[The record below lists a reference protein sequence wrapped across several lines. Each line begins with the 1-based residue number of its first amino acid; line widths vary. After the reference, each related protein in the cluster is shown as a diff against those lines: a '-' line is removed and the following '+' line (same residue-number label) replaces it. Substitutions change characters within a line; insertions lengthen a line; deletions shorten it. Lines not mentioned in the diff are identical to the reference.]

1 MVEIEKTNNFINLNG
16 LIFDYVDCKM
26 VDGDNVELSIK
37 PLSYDYTNYEIIN
50 LKSGSIKINGVL
62 KNTSQ
67 EIINSL

>member
-1 MVEIEKTNNFINLNG
+1 MVEIEKINNFIHLNG
-16 LIFDYVDCKM
+16 LVFDYINCQM
-26 VDGDNVELSIK
+26 IDGDNVELSLK

-67 EIINSL
+67 EIIQSL